1 MSPNCPACAVRPE
14 AEAFAPYVPG
24 LTITEIQERYNLAQV
39 IKLGSNENPLGAS
52 PLVQKALKDQAGMVF
67 RYPQSGVPRLR
78 RAVAERFNLPPECVV
93 AGSGS
98 NGLID
103 LLIRVKAVPGVHNIV
118 AFKPCFSV
126 YQLQA
131 KLAGVEFRQ
140 TPLNAD
146 FSFPWQDF
154 LGLMDANTAIAF
166 VTTPDN
172 PTGYCPP
179 VSELEALA
187 RNLPPYCLLVIDEA
201 YMDFC
206 GNEQA
211 HSLLPRLADF
221 PNVAV
226 LRTFSKSYGLAG
238 LRLGCGFMHQELAAV
253 LHKVSIPFAV
263 SLAAEEAGL
272 AALEDRVFY
281 AETLRVTREGRDWL
295 DMELRALGWEVWP
308 SQANFIMT
316 RPSAAAGR
324 AKDVF
329 EALLK
334 RGIIVRPLASG
345 YDLPDCLRISVGTAQ
360 ENAALIS
367 ALRDIQHS

>member
-1 MSPNCPACAVRPE
+1 MSPDCPAWAVRPE

-24 LTITEIQERYNLAQV
+24 LTIAEIKERYQLSEV

-52 PLVQKALKDQAGMVF
+52 PLVQKALRDNAGLMF

-78 RAVAERFNLPPECVV
+78 AAIARRFGLAPDGVV

-131 KLAGVEFRQ
+131 RLCGVEFRQ
-140 TPLNAD
+140 TPLNPD
-146 FSFPWQDF
+146 FSFPWDDF
-154 LGLMDANTAIAF
+154 LGLMDENTALAF

-179 VSELEALA
+179 VGELEALA
-187 RNLPPYCLLVIDEA
+187 RRVPPYCLLVVDEA

-206 GNEQA
+206 EQPAA
-211 HSLLPRLADF
+211 HSLMPRLREF
-221 PNVAV
+221 PNVAI

-238 LRLGCGFMHQELAAV
+238 LRLGCGLMHPQLASV

-272 AALEDRVFY
+272 AALEDTVFFE
-281 AETLRVTREGRDWL
+281 ETLRVTREGRAWL
-295 DMELRALGWEVWP
+295 HQELRCLGWEVWT
-308 SQANFIMT
+308 SQANFIMA
-316 RPSAAAGR
+316 RPPARAGS

-329 EALLK
+329 AGLLR

-345 YDLPDCLRISVGTAQ
+345 YELPDCLRISVGTAA
-360 ENAALIS
+360 ENAALLA
-367 ALRDIQHS
+367 ALRSIQSA

>member
-1 MSPNCPACAVRPE
+1 MTANCPAWAVLE

-24 LTITEIQERYNLAQV
+24 LTIAEIQERYNLARV

-52 PLVQKALKDQAGMVF
+52 PLVQKALKDNAGLMF

-78 RAVAERFNLPPECVV
+78 RAIAERFELPFDCVV

-118 AFKPCFSV
+118 AFQPCFSV

-131 KLAGVEFRQ
+131 RLAGVEFRQ
-140 TPLNAD
+140 TPLNND
-146 FSFPWQDF
+146 FSFPWADF
-154 LGLMDANTAIAF
+154 LGLMDDNTAIAF

-179 VSELEALA
+179 VAELEKLA
-187 RNLPPYCLLVIDEA
+187 GSLPPYCLLVVDEA

-206 GNEQA
+206 ADQAA
-211 HSLLPRLADF
+211 HSLLPRLLDF

-226 LRTFSKSYGLAG
+226 LRTFSKSFGLAG
-238 LRLGCGFMHQELAAV
+238 LRLGCGLMHPELAGV

-272 AALEDRVFY
+272 AALQDKVFY
-281 AETLRVTREGRDWL
+281 EETLRVTREGRAWL
-295 DMELRALGWEVWP
+295 DKELRDLGWEVWP
-308 SQANFIMT
+308 SLSNFIMA
-316 RPSAAAGR
+316 RPPAEAGQ
-324 AKDVF
+324 AKEVF
-329 EALLK
+329 EALLR

-345 YDLPDCLRISVGTAQ
+345 YNLPDCLRISVGTAE
-360 ENAALIS
+360 ENSALIE
-367 ALRDIQHS
+367 ALRDIQKD